1 MRKLLIIDDNK
12 DITDILEE
20 VARVADFEV
29 ACVNEPGEIASSY
42 RSFSPDLIF
51 LDLDLGVD
59 GDFDLSEKGFD
70 GVNVFQFLSANNCT
84 ATIVLISGMGSE
96 KLKLTQE
103 IGKELGLDV
112 IGGIEKPFSIEKID
126 KLLLNLKAN

>member
-59 GDFDLSEKGFD
+59 SDIDLSEKGFD

-84 ATIVLISGMGSE
+84 ATIVLISGMGNE

>member
-20 VARVADFEV
+20 VARVADYEV
-29 ACVNEPGEIASSY
+29 LCVNEPGEIASSY
-42 RSFSPDLIF
+42 RNFSPDLIF

-59 GDFDLSEKGFD
+59 SDIDLSEKGFD
-70 GVNVFQFLSANNCT
+70 GVNVFQFLSANNCS
-84 ATIVLISGMGSE
+84 ATIILISGMGNE

-112 IGGIEKPFSIEKID
+112 IGGIAKPFSIEKID
-126 KLLLNLKAN
+126 KLLLKLKAS